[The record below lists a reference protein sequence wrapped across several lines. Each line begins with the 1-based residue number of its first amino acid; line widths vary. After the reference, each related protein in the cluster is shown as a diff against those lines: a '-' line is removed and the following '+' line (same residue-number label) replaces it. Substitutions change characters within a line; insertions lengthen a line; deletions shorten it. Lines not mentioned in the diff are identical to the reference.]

1 MITPEYISLQ
11 IPIYNSNVVFLF
23 YRREVDKD
31 VLEDILNN
39 TYSSHTAVFQVLSTI
54 DEIVNGDSKVIKCVG
69 NNYFVFVWSY
79 TLDGDN
85 VPIIATLSRVVYDLV
100 CQIFRT
106 MGIHH
111 TEDSEVAFGLLVE
124 YITQNVLL
132 CRMNTNSVS
141 NSDERSIKD

>member
-1 MITPEYISLQ
+1 MFPAEYCSLNL
-11 IPIYNSNVVFLF
+11 PIYNCNVVFLF
-23 YRREVDKD
+23 YRREIDKD
-31 VLEDILNN
+31 VLEDILND

-54 DEIVNGDSKVIKCVG
+54 DEIVDGDSKVIKCVG

-85 VPIIATLSRVVYDLV
+85 VPIISTLSRMVYDLV

-111 TEDSEVAFGLLVE
+111 TEDTEVAFGLLVE
-124 YITQNVLL
+124 YITQNVLS
-132 CRMNTNSVS
+132 CGMDTNSDP
-141 NSDERSIKD
+141 NSDEHSIKD